1 MTINSFNNPVK
12 PIIEID
18 ARGPRFGAAIT
29 SIVFLIV
36 LATEYLPLLIWQTA
50 VFAIGAFTGPTE
62 TPYAWVYRRFVQ
74 PRLKGEVPK
83 EDVRPPKFA
92 QLVGFLFALVA
103 SIALITDSIDVF
115 FIAASFA
122 LAAAL
127 LNAVFKICLG
137 CEMYLT
143 LVKVREAIKNRR

>member
-1 MTINSFNNPVK
+1 MTLNTPK
-12 PIIEID
+12 LIIEID

-29 SIVFLIV
+29 SVVFLIV

-50 VFAIGAFTGPTE
+50 VFAIGAFTGPTD

-83 EDVRPPKFA
+83 EDIRPPKFA
-92 QLVGFLFALVA
+92 QLIGFLFSLVA
-103 SIALITDSIDVF
+103 SISLITNSIEVF
-115 FIAASFA
+115 FIFASFA

-127 LNAVFKICLG
+127 LNAIFKICLG

>member
-1 MTINSFNNPVK
+1 MTLNTPK

-29 SIVFLIV
+29 SVVFLIV

-50 VFAIGAFTGPTE
+50 VFAIGAFTGPTD

-83 EDVRPPKFA
+83 EDIRPPKFA
-92 QLVGFLFALVA
+92 QLIGFLFSLVA
-103 SIALITDSIDVF
+103 SISLISNSIEVF
-115 FIAASFA
+115 FIFASFA

-127 LNAVFKICLG
+127 LNAIFKICLG

>member
-1 MTINSFNNPVK
+1 MTTNSFNPVN
-12 PIIEID
+12 EID
-18 ARGPRFGAAIT
+18 ARGPRFAAAIT
-29 SIVFLIV
+29 SLVFLVV

-50 VFAIGAFTGPTE
+50 VFAIGAFTGPTA
-62 TPYAWVYRRFVQ
+62 TPYAWVFRTFVQ
-74 PRLKGEVPK
+74 PRLKSEIPK

-92 QLVGFLFALVA
+92 QLIGFIFSTVA
-103 SIALITDSIDVF
+103 AIALITDSIDTF

-122 LAAAL
+122 FAAAL